1 MVASITDSFV
11 VPPKMVLYNKNTPIA
26 LVADDPNMNFKNFPE
41 KVFFIAILKASNM
54 FKRTLSRQCC
64 DIFLLFPKI
73 KTEFKNA
80 FLITT

>member
-54 FKRTLSRQCC
+54 Y
-64 DIFLLFPKI
+64 I
-73 KTEFKNA
+73 K
-80 FLITT
+80 